1 MTTDDR
7 GPTAQST
14 CAALTIQQA
23 STLLTVPVSTLRSWE
38 QRYDLPRTSRTSGGH
53 RRYTTTAIDEVR
65 LMRDE
70 IARGKRAGE
79 AAVSARLLLELPG
92 PARRLVNMFLDAAQ
106 AMDPGR
112 VRTCLDE
119 ASDHLGLD
127 ASVDEVL
134 MPAMRRIGWW
144 WETGRCDVGQ
154 EHLATEAVRTWLGR
168 IVAFAPQPRRLEP
181 VLLACGPQ
189 DAHTLGL
196 DALTALLTRAGRQ
209 CRLLGARTPVASL
222 VNATHTVKAAAVV
235 VTSHLSIGRRPAIE
249 AIQAAAQLP
258 VPVFYAGNAFIAAP
272 TRQRLPATYLGDS
285 IRDAARTIEAAIVG
299 SSPGGADSAES

>member
-1 MTTDDR
+1 VTTDDR
-7 GPTAQST
+7 ELTAQST

-23 STLLTVPVSTLRSWE
+23 STLMTVPVSTLRSWE
-38 QRYDLPRTSRTSGGH
+38 QRYDIPRTSRTSGGH

-79 AAVSARLLLELPG
+79 AAVSARLLLEPPG
-92 PARRLVNMFLDAAQ
+92 PARRLVDMFLDAAQ

-112 VRTCLDE
+112 VRACLNE
-119 ASDHLGLD
+119 AADQLGLN

-134 MPAMRRIGWW
+134 MPAMRRIGWR
-144 WETGRCDVGQ
+144 WETGRCDVGH

-181 VLLACGPQ
+181 VLLACGPR
-189 DAHTLGL
+189 DSHTLGI
-196 DALTALLTRAGRQ
+196 DALTALLTRADRQ

-222 VNATHTVKAAAVV
+222 VNATRTVEAAAVV
-235 VTSHLSIGRRPAIE
+235 ITSHLSIGRRPAIE
-249 AIQAAAQLP
+249 AIRAAAGSG

-285 IRDAARTIEAAIVG
+285 IRDAARIIEAAIE
-299 SSPGGADSAES
+299 SPAGRG